1 MASQQHNLSSDI
13 PDFPPAGSHELL
25 LSPGSGAGSLASE
38 LVDEMVAAWRRGERL
53 AAEAFL
59 DRHPELSTESAL
71 RLIHEEVCLRQ
82 EAGLNVGTAEVVN
95 RFPQWRAQLALLLD
109 CHRLINPQP
118 AALAFPQIGEAMGEF
133 RLVAEL
139 GHGASGPVFLALQNS
154 LAARPVV
161 LKITTYA
168 QEEHLTLA
176 RLQHMNIVPLYS
188 EQLFPARHQRVL
200 CMPYLGGATMARLLE
215 LLRDLAPPQRTGKQ
229 LIEALDEHQATVP
242 VCFSHQGPYRG
253 TLARSSY
260 VQAIAWIGACLADG
274 LQYAHD
280 RGLVHLDIKPSNV
293 LLTGDA
299 QPMLLDFHL
308 ARGVIDPADPLPRGL
323 GGTMEYASPEQ
334 RAAMA
339 AIRQGRPIR
348 VAVDGRTDIYSLGVL
363 LYEAMGGL
371 KPGRTKSGTSI
382 PLARLNPQVSTGLSD
397 IIHKCLSSNPRDRYT
412 QASALASDLRRHLNH
427 LPLLGVPNRSWL
439 EHWRKWRQRRPSAL
453 AQQMILVLL
462 ACGAIAAATLL
473 MGAYRQRVHELND
486 ALDQSRVHLAG
497 QQFAEAEATLK
508 RALTLTGPRIAFENW
523 RRLYCAELTVVL
535 RHRQA
540 AELHWLADLLRF
552 RYGLAPQPSEEDC
565 SLLERGRA
573 IWEARAVLLAPIPGR
588 SEPELAQTI
597 RTDLLDIITVLADLR
612 VRLAPAAE
620 AGMARNEALAQLDEA
635 AAVLRLV
642 PRWNGSAAP

>member
-1 MASQQHNLSSDI
+1 M
-13 PDFPPAGSHELL
+13 
-25 LSPGSGAGSLASE
+25 
-38 LVDEMVAAWRRGERL
+38 
-53 AAEAFL
+53 
-59 DRHPELSTESAL
+59 
-71 RLIHEEVCLRQ
+71 
-82 EAGLNVGTAEVVN
+82 
-95 RFPQWRAQLALLLD
+95 
-109 CHRLINPQP
+109 
-118 AALAFPQIGEAMGEF
+118 
-133 RLVAEL
+133 
-139 GHGASGPVFLALQNS
+139 
-154 LAARPVV
+154 
-161 LKITTYA
+161 
-168 QEEHLTLA
+168 
-176 RLQHMNIVPLYS
+176 
-188 EQLFPARHQRVL
+188 
-200 CMPYLGGATMARLLE
+200 
-215 LLRDLAPPQRTGKQ
+215 
-229 LIEALDEHQATVP
+229 
-242 VCFSHQGPYRG
+242 CFSHQGPYRG

-348 VAVDGRTDIYSLGVL
+348 VAVDGRTDIYSLGLL
-363 LYEAMGGL
+363 LYEALGGF
-371 KPGRTKSGTSI
+371 KPGRTNSGTSM

-397 IIHKCLSSNPRDRYT
+397 IIHKCLSSNPRDRYA

-439 EHWRKWRQRRPSAL
+439 ERWRKCRQRRPSAL
-453 AQQMILVLL
+453 AHQMILVLL

-473 MGAYRQRVHELND
+473 RGAYRQRVHELND

-508 RALTLTGPRIAFENW
+508 CALALTGPRIAFENW

-552 RYGLAPQPSEEDC
+552 RYGLAPQPSEEAY
-565 SLLERGRA
+565 SLLERGRHLA
-573 IWEARAVLLAPIPGR
+573 GPCRAPGPDPR
-588 SEPELAQTI
+588 TERTRA
-597 RTDLLDIITVLADLR
+597 RTDD
-612 VRLAPAAE
+612 P
-620 AGMARNEALAQLDEA
+620 N
-635 AAVLRLV
+635 
-642 PRWNGSAAP
+642 